1 MARASSVTRGV
12 FLDCP
17 QCRKTFT
24 FDTHENIPKNILLAN
39 LIQTVNMSTKAA
51 CPTCKSTSDLIVC
64 EHCSQIFCAECN
76 DVILLWNKKT
86 LKQFILKQIVSKN
99 SFILKNC

>member
-64 EHCSQIFCAECN
+64 EHCSQIFCADCN
-76 DVILLWNKKT
+76 DVLLIWNKKT
-86 LKQFILKQIVSKN
+86 LNN
-99 SFILKNC
+99 SF